1 MKIFQKIQMASED
14 VKSLLKT
21 GVFYDS
27 DVEAATHD
35 GALVHIGDPV
45 THDLYD
51 SMKDLNARKLE
62 AVTAVDDK
70 LMGFVD
76 YVGVNQTDVM
86 GVVYRIGDKVAG
98 VAPIAGERIRVR
110 VPVLHDEFWLGVD
123 NFSVEPTIG
132 QYAVPTVGDT
142 ILTVQND
149 APASGLALKVEDTK
163 ALITG
168 QVNDG
173 KLYRCRVVSR

>member
-21 GVFYDS
+21 GVFYAEG
-27 DVEAATHD
+27 VEAVTHD

-45 THDLYD
+45 DHDLYS
-51 SMKDLNARKLE
+51 SMKDLNARKIE
-62 AVTAVDDK
+62 AVKAVDDK

-76 YVGVNQTDVM
+76 YVGVSQADVM
-86 GVVYRIGDKVAG
+86 GVTYRIGDKTAG

-110 VPVLHDEFWLGVD
+110 VPALHDEFWLGAD
-123 NFSVEPTIG
+123 NFKSKPSVG
-132 QYAVPTVGDT
+132 DFVVPTVGDT
-142 ILTVQND
+142 VLTVGSETSD
-149 APASGLALKVEDTK
+149 GLCLKVEDTK
-163 ALITG
+163 TLITG

-173 KLYRCRVVSR
+173 TLYRCRVVSL

>member
-21 GVFYDS
+21 GVFYAGG
-27 DVEAATHD
+27 VEAVTHD

-45 THDLYD
+45 DHDLYS
-51 SMKDLNARKLE
+51 SMKDLNARKIE
-62 AVTAVDDK
+62 AVTSATDK

-76 YVGVNQTDVM
+76 YVGVSQADVM
-86 GVVYRIGDKVAG
+86 GVTYRIGDKTAG

-110 VPVLHDEFWLGVD
+110 VPALHDEFWLGAD
-123 NFSVEPTIG
+123 NFKSEPSVG
-132 QYAVPTVGDT
+132 DFVVPTVGDT
-142 ILTVQND
+142 VLTVGSETSD
-149 APASGLALKVEDTK
+149 GLCLKVEDTK
-163 ALITG
+163 TLITG

-173 KLYRCRVVSR
+173 KLYRCRVVSL

>member
-21 GVFYDS
+21 GVFYAEG
-27 DVEAATHD
+27 VEAVTHD

-45 THDLYD
+45 DHDLYS
-51 SMKDLNARKLE
+51 SMKDLNARKIE
-62 AVTAVDDK
+62 AVTSATDK

-76 YVGVNQTDVM
+76 YVGVSQADVM
-86 GVVYRIGDKVAG
+86 GVTYRIGDKTAG

-110 VPVLHDEFWLGVD
+110 VPALHDEFWLGAD
-123 NFSVEPTIG
+123 NFKSEPSVG
-132 QYAVPTVGDT
+132 DFVVPTVGDT
-142 ILTVQND
+142 VLTVGSETSD
-149 APASGLALKVEDTK
+149 GLCLKVEDTK
-163 ALITG
+163 TLITG

-173 KLYRCRVVSR
+173 TLYRCRVVSL